1 MDKEKEIKLNRAA
14 MNRQAIFHLSESPY
28 SFPLSEKEFFFRLRL
43 GIEDKEA
50 KVYVH
55 YGNKFFLAEMKKRI
69 EMPLARVDGLFAYFE
84 VIAPLE
90 DNRVGYV
97 FEIEEGGKTYYY
109 TERGLLEEYVFKD
122 CYKDYFEYSCVHP
135 EDPSL
140 PPAWTKN
147 AVFYQIFPDRFRLG
161 DESKDKSY
169 ITMDWFASPKPG
181 DFAGGDLKG
190 IADSIGYLSSLGI
203 NAIYLTPIFKAM
215 TSHKYDTIDYMR
227 IDPQFGTEEDLSD
240 LLAKAHQAGIKVVLD
255 AVFNHVSAL
264 SPFFQDA
271 VKKGKESPYFD
282 WFYVEGD
289 AIDFKKRNYQTFSL
303 ARYMP
308 KLKVT
313 NPETEAYLFEVVL
326 HYLRLGIDGW
336 RFDVGDE
343 ISHSFIRKV
352 REKVKAAFPEA
363 LMLGEHWHNAHS
375 FLRGDEYDGVMNYPF
390 TYAAY
395 DYIIYGKDDARRSA
409 FRLNEL
415 YTHYRFQNALACLNL
430 LDSHD
435 THRFLNLASGN
446 EAKLQCAIAME
457 FFFPGMSCLYYG
469 TEIPMD
475 GGFDPDCRRGF
486 PYETALKGS
495 KHMEVVKQL
504 IKIRK
509 DPRLGSYHFLAKE
522 ENGLLILS
530 RGEGKSLKLAI
541 NQTGKDVVFDKAPI
555 YSVNLEGN
563 LLHNDGF
570 AIFE

>member
-1 MDKEKEIKLNRAA
+1 
-14 MNRQAIFHLSESPY
+14 
-28 SFPLSEKEFFFRLRL
+28 
-43 GIEDKEA
+43 
-50 KVYVH
+50 
-55 YGNKFFLAEMKKRI
+55 
-69 EMPLARVDGLFAYFE
+69 
-84 VIAPLE
+84 
-90 DNRVGYV
+90 
-97 FEIEEGGKTYYY
+97 
-109 TERGLLEEYVFKD
+109 
-122 CYKDYFEYSCVHP
+122 
-135 EDPSL
+135 
-140 PPAWTKN
+140 
-147 AVFYQIFPDRFRLG
+147 
-161 DESKDKSY
+161 
-169 ITMDWFASPKPG
+169 
-181 DFAGGDLKG
+181 
-190 IADSIGYLSSLGI
+190 
-203 NAIYLTPIFKAM
+203 
-215 TSHKYDTIDYMR
+215 
-227 IDPQFGTEEDLSD
+227 
-240 LLAKAHQAGIKVVLD
+240 
-255 AVFNHVSAL
+255 
-264 SPFFQDA
+264 
-271 VKKGKESPYFD
+271 
-282 WFYVEGD
+282 
-289 AIDFKKRNYQTFSL
+289 
-303 ARYMP
+303 MP

-313 NPETEAYLFEVVL
+313 NPETEAYLLEVVL

-409 FRLNEL
+409 FRLTEL

-435 THRFLNLASGN
+435 THRFLNLANGN
-446 EAKLQCAIAME
+446 QAKLQCAIAME

-541 NQTGKDVVFDKAPI
+541 NQTGKDVVFDKTPI
-555 YSVNLEGN
+555 YSANLEGN

>member
-1 MDKEKEIKLNRAA
+1 MNYRAILHIQDSQYCYASDLKTIELMLRVSSEDEFDEISVIYGKKYDFYLV
-14 MNRQAIFHLSESPY
+14 RQSTLMSKTYTDGVYDYYTVTIRPEDVRFVY
-28 SFPLSEKEFFFRLRL
+28 VFRLIYK
-43 GIEDKEA
+43 G
-50 KVYVH
+50 
-55 YGNKFFLAEMKKRI
+55 
-69 EMPLARVDGLFAYFE
+69 
-84 VIAPLE
+84 
-90 DNRVGYV
+90 
-97 FEIEEGGKTYYY
+97 
-109 TERGLLEEYVFKD
+109 EEYFFYEDGIAKS
-122 CYKDYFEYSCVHP
+122 YDY
-135 EDPSL
+135 SL
-140 PPAWTKN
+140 AYYNCFQLPYVNKADVPAAVPWFKN
-147 AVFYQIFPDRFRLG
+147 AVFYQVFVDRFNRG
-161 DESKDKSY
+161 NFAKDDSY
-169 ITMDWFASPKPG
+169 INLKWGAVPSSKS
-181 DFAGGDLKG
+181 FAGGDIDGITQKLDYLKG
-190 IADSIGYLSSLGI
+190 LGVS
-203 NAIYLTPIFKAM
+203 ALYLTPVFKSA
-215 TSHKYDTIDYMR
+215 SNHKYDISDYYE
-227 IDPQFGTEEDLSD
+227 IDPQFGDKASLKRLVTE
-240 LLAKAHQAGIKVVLD
+240 AHCRGIKVVLD
-255 AVFNHVSAL
+255 AVFNHCSEEL
-264 SPFFQDA
+264 EQFKD
-271 VKKGKESPYFD
+271 VKKRGKLSPYFD

-313 NPETEAYLFEVVL
+313 NPETKAYLLEVVL

-395 DYIIYGKDDARRSA
+395 DYIIYAKDDAKKSA

-435 THRFLNLASGN
+435 THRFLNLARGN
-446 EAKLQCAIAME
+446 QAKLQCAIAME

-530 RGEGKSLKLAI
+530 RGEGKTLKLAI

-555 YSVNLEGN
+555 YSANLEGN